1 LFEVTATVNNQKR
14 RLADAENPSPVAP
27 RVRVRVPECF
37 GACKEK
43 QPEEALVA
51 SFRLLDPQAKDL
63 VLMTAQRMGRA

>member
-1 LFEVTATVNNQKR
+1 
-14 RLADAENPSPVAP
+14 
-27 RVRVRVPECF
+27 VRVPECF